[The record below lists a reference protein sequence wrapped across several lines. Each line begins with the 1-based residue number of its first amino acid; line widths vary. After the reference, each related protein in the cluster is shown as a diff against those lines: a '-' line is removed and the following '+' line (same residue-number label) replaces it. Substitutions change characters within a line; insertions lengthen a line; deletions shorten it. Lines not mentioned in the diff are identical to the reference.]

1 MLSSDQIVDIGAR
14 SVSSGRNPQ
23 PDFGMLSAFGNPRR
37 GLRSIPLLLSGLLT
51 LIAAGC
57 GGSAGTSGG
66 LSSPPP
72 PAATPALYT
81 AWGDSLTAGCED
93 GTSPDCSY
101 PYQLQK
107 LIQDSTVNNEGIG
120 GQTSTQIAVRMG
132 AVATNVTNSFTIPS
146 SGSATGVNFKKGY
159 EPCFNI
165 GATGSVEGT
174 IDGVQVYCQDAG
186 SGSYTLTRVSSG
198 AAVTVNSGDLWTPV
212 VPAGALSGMNIIWAG
227 RNNTSLCPTTGVT
240 TSNCPVAADID
251 AMTSYVAAH
260 GGRYLVLTVINGE
273 LDGYAPNSSAYYWTT
288 AIDSWITATYPTNS
302 YDIREPLV
310 AAYDPSN
317 PVDVWD
323 HSHDIPPFSL
333 RAFDSR
339 GTLAAGVSSTTTC
352 AISFGRKLGN
362 TTIAIIGSEYIF
374 ITSGSDG
381 NYNCIRGFAG
391 STAATFPSGTAW
403 VGDDPLHLS
412 GYGTSNTANPN
423 GPGYTLVAR
432 LVQSAL
438 AKQQ

>member
-1 MLSSDQIVDIGAR
+1 MFSPGRIVEISACSLSSGI
-14 SVSSGRNPQ
+14 SPQ
-23 PDFGMLSAFGNPRR
+23 ADFGPLRADGSSRR
-37 GLRSIPLLLSGLLT
+37 ELRGISIFLYGFALFT
-51 LIAAGC
+51 AGC
-57 GGSAGTSGG
+57 GGSAGTSGSVG
-66 LSSPPP
+66 NPPP
-72 PAATPALYT
+72 PTPSAAIYT

-107 LIQDSTVNNEGIG
+107 LIQGSTVNNEGIG

-132 AVATNVTNSFTIPS
+132 AVATNVTSSFTIPA
-146 SGSATGVNFKKGY
+146 SGSVADVTFKTGY
-159 EPCFNI
+159 EPCHNV

-186 SGSYTLTRVSSG
+186 GGNFTLARVSAG
-198 AAVTVNSGDLWTPV
+198 AAVNVNSGDVWMPT
-212 VPAGALSGMNIIWAG
+212 VPTGALSGMNIIWAG
-227 RNNTSLCPTTGVT
+227 RNNTSVCPTGGVT
-240 TSNCPVAADID
+240 TGNCQVAADIA
-251 AMTSYVAAH
+251 AMTAYVAAH
-260 GGRYLVLTVINGE
+260 GGRFLVLTVINGE

-288 AIDSWITATYPTNS
+288 AIDSWITATYPNNS
-302 YDIREPLV
+302 FDVREPLV

-317 PVDVWD
+317 PVDVLD

-333 RAFDSR
+333 RAFDSS
-339 GTLAAGVSSTTTC
+339 GTLAASVSSATTC
-352 AISFGRKLGN
+352 AITFGRKIGN

-381 NYNCIRGFAG
+381 NYTCTRGFAG
-391 STAATFPSGTAW
+391 SSATTYPAGTAW

-412 GYGTSNTANPN
+412 GSGTSNTANHN
-423 GPGYTLVAR
+423 GPGYTLVAK

-438 AKQQ
+438 AKLQ